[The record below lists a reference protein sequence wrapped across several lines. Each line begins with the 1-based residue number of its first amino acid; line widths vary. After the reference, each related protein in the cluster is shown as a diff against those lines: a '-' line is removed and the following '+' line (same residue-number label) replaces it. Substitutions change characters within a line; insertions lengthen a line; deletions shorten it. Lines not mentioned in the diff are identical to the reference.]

1 METMKLIGIITR
13 IGLGLTILTVLF
25 YTIGIKAVVSH
36 LAKADITLVAVAAVF
51 FWLGILIGA
60 GNFMMLAW
68 PVNRSIRYFEFVRI
82 FSLSWA
88 ISLFLPSRIG
98 ELSLIYY
105 LKKDGIEMGKAAAL
119 FLIDKMITTAIIVT
133 LAVFGFFLFFPETNA
148 AFTVLLILLGA
159 GILGLL
165 VFLEPVRM
173 FTRRHVLRSY
183 AGRFDKFL
191 DTFIYYVKNH
201 KARLSLNFCISVVK
215 WFVLTWF
222 MWFLFKSIG
231 VSLDLFTLMEIQAML
246 VIVALVPITLNGLGV
261 RESAGVFLYSQ
272 VGVNAE
278 AAAAFFLLLLILNYI
293 IASLIFLFFWGRVK
307 EHVKAAGEEPQ

>member
-1 METMKLIGIITR
+1 MKWVHALMR
-13 IGLGLTILTVLF
+13 IGFGVAILAALF
-25 YTIGIKAVVSH
+25 YTVGIKEVINHLGQANVLVVVLAV
-36 LAKADITLVAVAAVF
+36 TF
-51 FWLGILIGA
+51 FGLGMLIGA

-68 PVNRSIRYFEFVRI
+68 PVNNKIRYLEFVRI

-173 FTRRHVLRSY
+173 FTR
-183 AGRFDKFL
+183 
-191 DTFIYYVKNH
+191 
-201 KARLSLNFCISVVK
+201 
-215 WFVLTWF
+215 
-222 MWFLFKSIG
+222 
-231 VSLDLFTLMEIQAML
+231 
-246 VIVALVPITLNGLGV
+246 
-261 RESAGVFLYSQ
+261 
-272 VGVNAE
+272 
-278 AAAAFFLLLLILNYI
+278 
-293 IASLIFLFFWGRVK
+293 
-307 EHVKAAGEEPQ
+307 